1 MMRILQVGCGSLGSL
16 IAQATLA
23 QGHELTIVRRSHKAV
38 PPGAKALYLDV
49 VAGEDLTA
57 LRAIEADI
65 LLYCLAP
72 VDGQSYQQTY
82 VEGLRH
88 VLAHVSSTHLKHVF
102 FVSSTGVYGEQQGE
116 WIDEDTPAIPADA
129 DGQMILEAE
138 RLLENLACGHT
149 ALRVSGIYGP
159 QRLYLL
165 RLLQTQA
172 RWPTKTHWTNRIH
185 EQDVA
190 AAVLHLY
197 QVVADGKTL
206 PSHCILTDGAPAAQ
220 HEVLQWLAAQQGV
233 SAPETPPLQPQSGK
247 RIHSRFLQLTGF
259 KPQFADYQAGYA
271 SILSSLKVTQ

>member
-1 MMRILQVGCGSLGSL
+1 MRILQVGCGSLGSL

-38 PPGAKALYLDV
+38 PAGAQAFYLDV
-49 VAGEDLTA
+49 VAGEGLTA
-57 LRAIEADI
+57 LHAIEADI

-82 VEGLRH
+82 VDGLRH
-88 VLAHVSSTHLKHVF
+88 VLAHVSRAHLKHVF

-116 WIDEDTPAIPADA
+116 WIDDDTPAIPADA
-129 DGQMILEAE
+129 DGQVILEAE
-138 RLLENLACGHT
+138 QLLDGLACGHT

-172 RWPTKTHWTNRIH
+172 RWPTKTHWTNRMH
-185 EQDVA
+185 ELDVA
-190 AAVLHLY
+190 TAVVHLY
-197 QVVADGKTL
+197 QLVADGRPL
-206 PSHCILTDGAPAAQ
+206 PNHCILTDGVPAAQ
-220 HEVLQWLAAQQGV
+220 HEVLQWLAAQQHV
-233 SAPETPPLQPQSGK
+233 PAPETPPLQPQSGK
-247 RIHSRFLQLTGF
+247 RIQGRFLQQTGF
-259 KPQFADYQAGYA
+259 KPQFADYRAGYA